1 MVQLQIIEDDIKA
14 KVNKQIVRKKKK
26 SFVPINK
33 LRNRALANLH
43 IKEERVKF
51 SNQEIVKINDLLQ
64 SFQPQSYEHYLG
76 VIVQIERDIKA
87 GYIKPDLL
95 ARWLDADSG
104 LAKWEPDLIRNIAM
118 VCGLGD

>member
-1 MVQLQIIEDDIKA
+1 MAKLQIIEDIKA
-14 KVNKQIVRKKKK
+14 ESNKQVRKKKK
-26 SFVPINK
+26 SFVPINE

-43 IKEERVKF
+43 IKKERVKF

-64 SFQPQSYEHYLG
+64 SFQPQCYDHYLG
-76 VIVQIERDIKA
+76 VIIQIERDIKD

-118 VCGLGD
+118 ACGLGD